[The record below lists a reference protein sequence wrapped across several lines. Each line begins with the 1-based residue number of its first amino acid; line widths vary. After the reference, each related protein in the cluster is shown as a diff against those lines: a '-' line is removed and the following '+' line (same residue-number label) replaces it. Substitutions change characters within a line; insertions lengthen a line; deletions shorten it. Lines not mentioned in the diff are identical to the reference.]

1 MFFFTSF
8 IFIIQLQ
15 PSNFNFLSLLS
26 KSILDVVIEYCNCDY
41 TDGYI
46 TQEHFLCAEETSR
59 NVLYRA
65 RVFSTNIV
73 ESEIIVGYIQSWVM
87 SNPDAIRSN
96 NTNTYLN
103 IDPNCGVNISS
114 LNNSMLCFISDDPVI
129 PTSSVTQ
136 HSLDSTNVSVGTII
150 GVSFCGV
157 LLFAILVI
165 TVSIIVF
172 IILWR
177 KKKKDHSQ
185 LSILHN
191 ANPAYI
197 SSKGKNG
204 LQSNSEEMPSIKAKT
219 NPSYISIK
227 QKML

>member
-1 MFFFTSF
+1 MDF
-8 IFIIQLQ
+8 
-15 PSNFNFLSLLS
+15 
-26 KSILDVVIEYCNCDY
+26 VIEYCNCDY

-46 TQEHFLCAEETSR
+46 TQEHFLCAEGTSR

-73 ESEIIVGYIQSWVM
+73 ESEIIVGHIQSWVM

-96 NTNTYLN
+96 NTNIFLN
-103 IDPNCGVNISS
+103 IDPNCGVSIST
-114 LNNSMLCFISDDPVI
+114 LNNSMLCIISDDPVI

-150 GVSFCGV
+150 GVSFCV

-172 IILWR
+172 IIIWR
-177 KKKKDHSQ
+177 KKKNH
-185 LSILHN
+185 
-191 ANPAYI
+191 
-197 SSKGKNG
+197 
-204 LQSNSEEMPSIKAKT
+204 
-219 NPSYISIK
+219 K
-227 QKML
+227 Q

>member
-1 MFFFTSF
+1 M
-8 IFIIQLQ
+8 
-15 PSNFNFLSLLS
+15 
-26 KSILDVVIEYCNCDY
+26 DVVIEYCNCDY
-41 TDGYI
+41 TDDYI

-65 RVFSTNIV
+65 RVFSNNIV

-87 SNPDAIRSN
+87 SNPDALSSN
-96 NTNTYLN
+96 NTNAYLN

-114 LNNSMLCFISDDPVI
+114 FNNSMLCFITDDPVL

-136 HSLDSTNVSVGTII
+136 HSLDNVSVGTII

-172 IILWR
+172 IIIW
-177 KKKKDHSQ
+177 KKKKSH
-185 LSILHN
+185 
-191 ANPAYI
+191 
-197 SSKGKNG
+197 
-204 LQSNSEEMPSIKAKT
+204 
-219 NPSYISIK
+219 K
-227 QKML
+227 Q

>member
-1 MFFFTSF
+1 M
-8 IFIIQLQ
+8 
-15 PSNFNFLSLLS
+15 
-26 KSILDVVIEYCNCDY
+26 DVVIEYCNCDY

-46 TQEHFLCAEETSR
+46 TQEHFLCAEGTSR

-103 IDPNCGVNISS
+103 IDPNCLVNISS
-114 LNNSMLCFISDDPVI
+114 LNNSMLCFISDDPVA

-136 HSLDSTNVSVGTII
+136 HSLDSTNVSVGIII
-150 GVSFCGV
+150 GATFCGV
-157 LLFAILVI
+157 LLLFFAILVI

-172 IILWR
+172 IIIWR
-177 KKKKDHSQ
+177 KKKNH
-185 LSILHN
+185 
-191 ANPAYI
+191 
-197 SSKGKNG
+197 
-204 LQSNSEEMPSIKAKT
+204 
-219 NPSYISIK
+219 K
-227 QKML
+227 Q

>member
-1 MFFFTSF
+1 M
-8 IFIIQLQ
+8 
-15 PSNFNFLSLLS
+15 
-26 KSILDVVIEYCNCDY
+26 DAVIEYCNCDY

-46 TQEHFLCAEETSR
+46 TQEHFLCAEGTSR

-114 LNNSMLCFISDDPVI
+114 LNNSMLCFFSDDTVI

-136 HSLDSTNVSVGTII
+136 HSLDSTNVPVGTII

-157 LLFAILVI
+157 LFFAILVI

-172 IILWR
+172 IIVRR
-177 KKKKDHSQ
+177 KKKC
-185 LSILHN
+185 
-191 ANPAYI
+191 
-197 SSKGKNG
+197 
-204 LQSNSEEMPSIKAKT
+204 
-219 NPSYISIK
+219 K
-227 QKML
+227 Q